1 MSEQP
6 REETLCERCR
16 ESLGMKWRGLPGHF
30 CEDCLVWM
38 IDDDIRDF
46 R

>member
-1 MSEQP
+1 MSEKQK
-6 REETLCERCR
+6 CDRCHNDK
-16 ESLGMKWRGLPGHF
+16 GVKWRGIPDPL

-38 IDDDIRDF
+38 IDDDMRDF